1 MQRVET
7 LVEKLQQQL
16 KEHASVDQL
25 LLTAHMLQHEL
36 VHSQNAAIENQST
49 AVKVSMPFSLAV
61 PTNLY
66 ATADTEPEP
75 AKVEVKKIVQ
85 QEKIVEVLQID
96 EAEVEAEL
104 EEIKRNADIRQKITG
119 HNKQPLMFDMDH
131 HDDEIP
137 TLVLHNVAATKTVT
151 VVREI
156 NETVAVENTS
166 LNDKLKESKTE
177 IAETLIDTPVK
188 DIKKA
193 IGVNDRFVFISELFR
208 GDEVMYERSIKTI
221 NSFDIWP
228 EAEYWIRRELKLK
241 LSWQDTNQIVKQFDQ
256 VVKRRFS

>member
-1 MQRVET
+1 MQRVVT

-16 KEHASVDQL
+16 KENASVDQL

-36 VHSQNAAIENQST
+36 VHSQNAAIENESA
-49 AVKVSMPFSLAV
+49 AVKVSMPFSLSV

-66 ATADTEPEP
+66 ATTDIEPE
-75 AKVEVKKIVQ
+75 KVEIKKTVR

-104 EEIKRNADIRQKITG
+104 EEIKRNADIRQKITA

-137 TLVLHNVAATKTVT
+137 TLVLHNVAVAKA

-156 NETVAVENTS
+156 NETVVIDNTS

-241 LSWQDTNQIVKQFDQ
+241 LSWQDTHQVVKQFDQ

>member
-16 KEHASVDQL
+16 KEHASVDQM
-25 LLTAHMLQHEL
+25 LLTAQMLQHEL
-36 VHSQNAAIENQST
+36 VHSQSAAIENKPA

-66 ATADTEPEP
+66 ATTDTEP
-75 AKVEVKKIVQ
+75 AKVEAKKVIH

-104 EEIKRNADIRQKITG
+104 EEIKRNADIRQKLTG
-119 HNKQPLMFDMDH
+119 HNKQPMMFDMDH

-137 TLVLHNVAATKTVT
+137 TLVLHNVTTKTI
-151 VVREI
+151 VREI
-156 NETVAVENTS
+156 NETVVVENTS
-166 LNDKLKESKTE
+166 LNDKLKAPKTE
-177 IAETLIDTPVK
+177 VAEMLIDTPVK

-193 IGVNDRFVFISELFR
+193 IGVNDRFVFINELFR

-241 LSWQDTNQIVKQFDQ
+241 LSWQDTDQAVKQFDQ

>member
-16 KEHASVDQL
+16 KEHASVDQM
-25 LLTAHMLQHEL
+25 LLTAQMLQHEL
-36 VHSQNAAIENQST
+36 VHSQSAAIKNESA

-66 ATADTEPEP
+66 ATTDIEPEP
-75 AKVEVKKIVQ
+75 VKVEVKKIVQ
-85 QEKIVEVLQID
+85 EKIVEILQID

-104 EEIKRNADIRQKITG
+104 EEIKRNAEIRQKLNG
-119 HNKQPLMFDMDH
+119 HNKQPMMFDMDH

-137 TLVLHNVAATKTVT
+137 TLVLHNVATKTI
-151 VVREI
+151 VREI
-156 NETVAVENTS
+156 NETIVVEKTS
-166 LNDKLKESKTE
+166 LNDKLKEAKTE
-177 IAETLIDTPVK
+177 VAQMLVDTPVK

-193 IGVNDRFVFISELFR
+193 IGVNDRFVIINELFR

-241 LSWQDTNQIVKQFDQ
+241 LSWQDKNEIVQQFDQ
-256 VVKRRFS
+256 IVKRRFS